1 MKKKNRRPRFY
12 AIKKGLRSNV
22 VVDTWDEAQRLTVHF
37 SGAQFKSFY
46 TMQEAQAYLAGKG
59 NGCETISFDELSRMQ
74 KEEKD
79 GMPAKPHI
87 CW

>member
-1 MKKKNRRPRFY
+1 MKRKNPKPKFY
-12 AIKKGLRSNV
+12 AIRKGFRSNV
-22 VVDTWDEAQRLTVHF
+22 IVSTWDEAQKLTAHYP
-37 SGAQFKSFY
+37 GMQFKSFY
-46 TMQEAQAYLAGKG
+46 TLQEAQAYLAGKG
-59 NGCETISFDELSRMQ
+59 NDCETISFDELSRMQ